1 MNRYKAAIFD
11 LDGTLADTVKSIAV
25 SCNKVLTAC
34 GLRERPVEEY
44 NYYAGDGVNELIKR
58 ALHAAGDKECIH
70 YDKALALYKVIFE
83 EYCTYQV
90 KAYDNM
96 KETLEYMKDKGIR
109 IAVLT
114 NKPHDRGI
122 TVVESLYGKG
132 FFDDILGQQEGIP
145 RKPDPK
151 GALILAS
158 RFNVKPSECI
168 YVGDTNVDMQTG
180 NGAGM
185 CTVGVLWGFRG
196 RKELE
201 ENHAQ
206 IIIGRPEELK
216 DLV

>member
-96 KETLEYMKDKGIR
+96 KETLNLPQHIIPIGMVVVGNKVQDREPQDRYDIDKI
-109 IAVLT
+109 
-114 NKPHDRGI
+114 H
-122 TVVESLYGKG
+122 Y
-132 FFDDILGQQEGIP
+132 
-145 RKPDPK
+145 
-151 GALILAS
+151 
-158 RFNVKPSECI
+158 
-168 YVGDTNVDMQTG
+168 DT
-180 NGAGM
+180 
-185 CTVGVLWGFRG
+185 W
-196 RKELE
+196 
-201 ENHAQ
+201 
-206 IIIGRPEELK
+206 
-216 DLV
+216 